1 MRSMHLV
8 IFEGT
13 RWPSF
18 APLSLNRPVFMLRI
32 GLGTILEQQIRCIR
46 PTRLTLWVRPKLAE
60 YCRRHVVP
68 NLPVPTKVNEPL
80 DDEPALLSSGW

>member
-1 MRSMHLV
+1 MHVV

-32 GLGTILEQQIRCIR
+32 GLGTILDQQIRCIR
-46 PTRLTLWVRPKLAE
+46 PDRLTLWVRPKLAD

-80 DDEPALLSSGW
+80 DDEPALTAV